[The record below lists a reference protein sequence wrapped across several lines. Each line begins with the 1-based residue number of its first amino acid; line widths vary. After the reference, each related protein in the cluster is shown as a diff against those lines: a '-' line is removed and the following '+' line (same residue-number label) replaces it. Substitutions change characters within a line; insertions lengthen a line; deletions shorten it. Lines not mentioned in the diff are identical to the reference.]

1 MRSLVTNPDWS
12 EARKSTTLA
21 MSSGLPIRLIGWR
34 GFGGQAGGGVKPGPA
49 KHVPG
54 PRAR

>member
-1 MRSLVTNPDWS
+1 MRSLPDWS
-12 EARKSTTLA
+12 EARQSTTLA

-34 GFGGQAGGGVKPGPA
+34 GFGGQAGGGVTPGSA